1 MLGSKCVGDVGDAM
15 CMACLSCLL
24 ATICHRILN
33 EAKVS
38 YPVFEAM
45 SNELDLLFSVAE
57 NAKFGGSQPFWS
69 ERITHFL
76 LNRYRILQHSC
87 MS

>member
-38 YPVFEAM
+38 YPVFENVQRA
-45 SNELDLLFSVAE
+45 
-57 NAKFGGSQPFWS
+57 
-69 ERITHFL
+69 
-76 LNRYRILQHSC
+76 
-87 MS
+87 

>member
-33 EAKVS
+33 EAKAS
-38 YPVFEAM
+38 SPVFEEM
-45 SNELDLLFSVAE
+45 SKELDLLFSVAE

-69 ERITHFL
+69 ARVTHFL